1 MSDPIV
7 EKGKVVSLAYR
18 ITDENEELFEY
29 RDIPVSYLH
38 GSGSDLFPLIE
49 QALVGKKVGDHV
61 PVTLPPEQ
69 GFGRRDP
76 RLTFTDD
83 IKNVPS
89 QFHRIGA
96 EVEMKNDQGEVRT
109 FYVSK
114 IEGDK
119 LTVDGNHALVDQ
131 TVRFDVT
138 ITDIR
143 DATEEELRAGKP
155 QGPAGGS
162 PLNIQ

>member
-18 ITDENEELFEY
+18 ITDEHGELFEY
-29 RDIPVSYLH
+29 RDIPVAYLH

-49 QALVGKKVGDHV
+49 QSLGGKKIGDHV
-61 PVTLPPEQ
+61 PVTLPPEE
-69 GFGRRDP
+69 GFGHHDP
-76 RLTFTDD
+76 SLTFTDD
-83 IKNVPS
+83 IKNVPPE
-89 QFHRIGA
+89 FHRIGA
-96 EVEMKNDQGEVRT
+96 EVEMKNDRGEAKI

-114 IEGDK
+114 IEDDK
-119 LTVDGNHALVDQ
+119 LTVDGNHALAGQ

-143 DATEEELRAGKP
+143 DATEEELREGKP

>member
-1 MSDPIV
+1 MSESIV
-7 EKGKVVSLAYR
+7 EKGKVISLAYR
-18 ITDENEELFEY
+18 ITDENGELFEY

-49 QALVGKKVGDHV
+49 QALEGKKVGDHV
-61 PVTLPPEQ
+61 PVTLPPED

-76 RLTFTDD
+76 KLTFTDD
-83 IKNVPS
+83 IKNVPP

-96 EVEMKNDQGEVRT
+96 EAEMKNDRGETRT

-119 LTVDGNHALVDQ
+119 LTVDGNHAL
-131 TVRFDVT
+131 
-138 ITDIR
+138 
-143 DATEEELRAGKP
+143 A
-155 QGPAGGS
+155 
-162 PLNIQ
+162 